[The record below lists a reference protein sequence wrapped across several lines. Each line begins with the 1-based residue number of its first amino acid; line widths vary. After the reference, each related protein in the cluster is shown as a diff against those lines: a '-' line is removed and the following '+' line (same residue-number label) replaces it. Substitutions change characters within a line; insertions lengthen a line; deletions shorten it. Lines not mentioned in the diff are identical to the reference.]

1 MIMDFEAAYEVKYFY
16 QRFDKQQSSV
26 TIQEGKIRLS
36 GASRAI
42 CCGWDRFLSL
52 IRPLAVLYRHPLPVP
67 YNAPVNER
75 KKNWIFLKMSFLW
88 KFDQDRILDRD
99 LPILGGENNQKKDQF
114 YLYLYGLENLEIKD
128 EEERYFKSSN

>member
-1 MIMDFEAAYEVKYFY
+1 
-16 QRFDKQQSSV
+16 
-26 TIQEGKIRLS
+26 
-36 GASRAI
+36 
-42 CCGWDRFLSL
+42 
-52 IRPLAVLYRHPLPVP
+52 
-67 YNAPVNER
+67 
-75 KKNWIFLKMSFLW
+75 MSFLW